1 MIAITLDELL
11 AYTDEDRGRW
21 RAWLTANPAAMN
33 LRLQPGGRFATVAA
47 LIDHIFLVEARHV
60 ARLCGEQVPSE
71 SGINE
76 GDCDALFAYAADVRD
91 ALRAYAR
98 SLDDVDAQKPRD
110 LTVQSGTFRMTPRK
124 LLLHIPLHEIR
135 HWAQIAMCVRQ
146 AGLAPPGNHD
156 LFYSTAVD

>member
-1 MIAITLDELL
+1 MLALTLEELL
-11 AYTDEDRGRW
+11 AFTDEERGKW
-21 RAWLTANPAAMN
+21 RTWFAANPAAMN
-33 LRLQPGGRFATVAA
+33 LRLQPEGRFGTVAA
-47 LIDHIFLVEARHV
+47 LMDHIFLVEARHV
-60 ARLCGEQVPSE
+60 ARLRGEQVPSA
-71 SGINE
+71 SGVNE
-76 GDCDALFAYAADVRD
+76 GDADALFAYAAEVRD

-110 LTVQSGTFRMTPRK
+110 VTVQSGTFRMTPRK

-156 LFYSTAVD
+156 LFYSKTID